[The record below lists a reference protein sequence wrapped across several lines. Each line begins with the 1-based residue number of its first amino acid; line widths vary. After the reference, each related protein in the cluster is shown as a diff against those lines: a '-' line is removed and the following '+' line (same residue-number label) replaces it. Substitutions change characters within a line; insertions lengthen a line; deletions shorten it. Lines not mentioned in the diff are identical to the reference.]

1 MSSLKNQASLI
12 QYEDDSDSDSETL
25 EIDVSHLVTSITHL
39 TVEDGNIISSE
50 TNYFSDSPKTDY
62 PFLTED
68 EPVFSTS
75 SSLNHGLA
83 AVKHFE
89 EEHPA
94 NHQSLHEG
102 IKAVEELLNDSVCES
117 TKKQYQYAYRR
128 WISFCQENSLTLLP
142 ADVHHVSACV
152 ALVAKE
158 TCSVSAA
165 ETLSAAIS
173 YEHRKAFL
181 TTPTQHPSHI
191 LLMKSIRRKYSRE
204 RTPAAPVSKKLL
216 HKMIDYLFQDSH
228 GVGAL
233 RAPVSLW
240 RTVWRLVVQFH
251 TLSRFADLIDLK
263 VSSLKFVMQ
272 PEKHLLIKF
281 GKLKNDQY
289 SEGSTKLIASNLR
302 SPKYCPVL
310 LSRYYLERLG
320 LGFRGFLIPRV
331 RLDPN
336 GTQRAD
342 EAHALSYTTAL
353 EDFRD
358 LLTIL
363 GEDASTYSEHSGK
376 RGGASAAA
384 EAGMSTPELQR
395 FGGWRSSSM
404 AAKYTDLSV
413 KTRLD
418 MSRKLH

>member
-1 MSSLKNQASLI
+1 VNGSTHSTFSSL
-12 QYEDDSDSDSETL
+12 DDGFE
-25 EIDVSHLVTSITHL
+25 
-39 TVEDGNIISSE
+39 
-50 TNYFSDSPKTDY
+50 
-62 PFLTED
+62 
-68 EPVFSTS
+68 
-75 SSLNHGLA
+75 

-89 EEHPA
+89 DEDTAPHC
-94 NHQSLHEG
+94 SLNEG
-102 IKAVEELLNDSVCES
+102 MKAVEELMNESLCES

-128 WISFCQENSLTLLP
+128 WISFCQENSLVLLP
-142 ADVHHVSACV
+142 ADVQHVSACV
-152 ALVAKE
+152 ALVAKQ
-158 TCSVSAA
+158 TCSISAA
-165 ETLSAAIS
+165 ETLSSAIS

-181 TTPTQHPSHI
+181 PTPTQHPSHI

-216 HKMIDYLFQDSH
+216 HRMIDFLFKGVH
-228 GVGAL
+228 GVGAI
-233 RAPVSLW
+233 RAPLTLW
-240 RTVWRLVVQFH
+240 RTVWRLIIQFH

-263 VSSLKFVMQ
+263 VSALKFVMR

-289 SEGSTKLIASNLR
+289 SEGSTKLVASNLQ

-310 LSRYYLERLG
+310 ITRLYLERLG
-320 LGFRGFLIPRV
+320 IGFRGYLIPRV
-331 RLDPN
+331 RLDSN
-336 GTQRAD
+336 RIQRAD

-358 LLTIL
+358 LLTAL

-384 EAGMSTPELQR
+384 EAGMSASELQR